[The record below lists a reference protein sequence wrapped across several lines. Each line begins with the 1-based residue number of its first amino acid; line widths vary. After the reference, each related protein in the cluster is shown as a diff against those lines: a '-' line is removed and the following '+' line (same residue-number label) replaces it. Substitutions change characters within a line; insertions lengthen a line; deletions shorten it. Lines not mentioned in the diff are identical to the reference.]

1 MKSVTSVSG
10 GQSSAYIAANYRSD
24 YLVFALVTTN
34 DPVVKYPDTKLRQ
47 MVSDK
52 IGREFIGTLEED
64 VIIHTILDL
73 EQMLGQEIEWVV
85 GKPFEDIIKKKGDY
99 LPNVMTRYCTT
110 EMKIKP
116 MFEWWQEKFNE
127 PIEMQIGFRS
137 GEQRRAKNMI
147 DKCVDGLRQYGKV
160 GWQKPT
166 FPLIDNGVKRDQI
179 VSYWKDKPVRFAVQN
194 NCVGCFHRNPLVL
207 RKKFDDFPS
216 KMQWFVNQEARTKNQ
231 FKKEASYQE
240 IANHRP
246 QIEIDFED
254 WGCDSG
260 YCGL

>member
-1 MKSVTSVSG
+1 M
-10 GQSSAYIAANYRSD
+10 
-24 YLVFALVTTN
+24 
-34 DPVVKYPDTKLRQ
+34 
-47 MVSDK
+47 M
-52 IGREFIGTLEED
+52 E
-64 VIIHTILDL
+64 
-73 EQMLGQEIEWVV
+73 
-85 GKPFEDIIKKKGDY
+85 
-99 LPNVMTRYCTT
+99 
-110 EMKIKP
+110 
-116 MFEWWQEKFNE
+116 
-127 PIEMQIGFRS
+127 
-137 GEQRRAKNMI
+137 
-147 DKCVDGLRQYGKV
+147 KCVDGLRQYGKV

-216 KMQWFVNQEARTKNQ
+216 KMQWFLNQEARTNNQ